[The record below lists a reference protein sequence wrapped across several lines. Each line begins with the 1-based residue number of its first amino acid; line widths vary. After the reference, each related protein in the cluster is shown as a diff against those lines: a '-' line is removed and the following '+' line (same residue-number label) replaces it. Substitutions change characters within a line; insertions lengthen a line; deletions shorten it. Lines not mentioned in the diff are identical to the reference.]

1 MRGGSVMAAV
11 AAVPLGGAQVF
22 MLRTLP
28 TPLFLASVAVSQV
41 WPSQGKSTV
50 IIPPDLL
57 EISATMVA

>member
-1 MRGGSVMAAV
+1 MMAAV
-11 AAVPLGGAQVF
+11 AVFFWGAQVF

-28 TPLFLASVAVSQV
+28 TPWFLASVAVSQV
-41 WPSQGKSTV
+41 LPSQGKSTV